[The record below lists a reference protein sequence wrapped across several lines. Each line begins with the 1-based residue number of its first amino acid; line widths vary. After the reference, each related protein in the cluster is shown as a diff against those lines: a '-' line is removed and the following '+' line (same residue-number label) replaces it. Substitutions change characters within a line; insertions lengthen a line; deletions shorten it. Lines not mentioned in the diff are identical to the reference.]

1 MFVGELEFSDIPI
14 NLDSD
19 LAPIAYIFFLIFV
32 FLIVVVLMNLLNGL
46 AVSDTGL
53 IREKAEIFSY
63 RSQVETISTFESMLL
78 GDPFDFLS
86 HLPAC
91 SLLGQLYRSATLKR
105 FFTAFGATEILL
117 FYRFIPDKS
126 VTIWPNRDSEQF
138 CCLRVDEVGRSIL
151 TAAKEIVVKQQ
162 QMEDNNDVIG
172 KVEQL
177 QVQVA
182 GLEQLVRQLV

>member
-1 MFVGELEFSDIPI
+1 MKSYICVQFSV
-14 NLDSD
+14 NHK
-19 LAPIAYIFFLIFV
+19 
-32 FLIVVVLMNLLNGL
+32 G
-46 AVSDTGL
+46 T
-53 IREKAEIFSY
+53 IREKAEISY

-86 HLPAC
+86 KVPVLLSHLPSC

-105 FFTAFGATEILL
+105 FFAAFGATEILL
-117 FYRFIPDKS
+117 FYRFIPDKR

-138 CCLRVDEVGRSIL
+138 CCLRVDEVGRSIV
-151 TAAKEIVVKQQ
+151 TGAKEIVVKQQ

-177 QVQVA
+177 QVQVKVVQVQVA
-182 GLEQLVRQLV
+182 SLEQLVRQLVNAIDI

>member
-1 MFVGELEFSDIPI
+1 MKSYICVQFSV
-14 NLDSD
+14 NHK
-19 LAPIAYIFFLIFV
+19 
-32 FLIVVVLMNLLNGL
+32 G
-46 AVSDTGL
+46 TT
-53 IREKAEIFSY
+53 REKAEIFSY
-63 RSQVETISTFESMLL
+63 RSQVETISTFESMML

-86 HLPAC
+86 KVPALLSHLPSC

-138 CCLRVDEVGRSIL
+138 CCLRVDEVGRSIM

-162 QMEDNNDVIG
+162 SREKMEDENNVVG

-182 GLEQLVRQLV
+182 SLEQLVRQLVKKIDK

>member
-1 MFVGELEFSDIPI
+1 MKSYICVQFSV
-14 NLDSD
+14 NHK
-19 LAPIAYIFFLIFV
+19 
-32 FLIVVVLMNLLNGL
+32 G
-46 AVSDTGL
+46 T

-86 HLPAC
+86 KVPALLSHLPSC

-138 CCLRVDEVGRSIL
+138 CCLRVDEVGRSIM
-151 TAAKEIVVKQQ
+151 TVAKEIVVKQQ
-162 QMEDNNDVIG
+162 REKMEDKTKVVG
-172 KVEQL
+172 KLEQL

-182 GLEQLVRQLV
+182 GLEQLVRQLVKKIDK